1 MTEDSHIEDSHITAW
16 QTAIGD
22 FETYLRLER
31 SLSENSIAAYV
42 RDVKKL
48 QLFCR
53 SAADVPPTGVTRQ
66 TIELFLG
73 HLHDSVT
80 SKRSHARMLSGI
92 KAFYKFLVLENRLE
106 NNPTELVEAPKL
118 GVYLPYVLS
127 AAEIEALINAV
138 DASRPDGHRNR
149 ALLETMYGCGLRV
162 SEAVSLRISD
172 LFFDEGFIRVI
183 GKGNKQRL
191 IPAGKCAEN
200 EIKRYLR
207 QRSTQKIVTKYE
219 DILFLNRRG
228 KALSRSMV
236 FRIIKDLAVKTG
248 LTKKISPH
256 TLRHSFATHLI
267 ENGADLRAVQE
278 MLGHESILTT
288 EIYTHLNR
296 KRWQSTILK
305 YHPRRFT
312 VDSNSRQ

>member
-1 MTEDSHIEDSHITAW
+1 MTADSHIAAW
-16 QTAIGD
+16 QTAMKD
-22 FETYLRLER
+22 FEMYLTLER
-31 SLSENSIAAYV
+31 SLSKNSIDAY
-42 RDVKKL
+42 RIDVQKL
-48 QLFCR
+48 HDFCR
-53 SAADVPPTGVTRQ
+53 SHADVPPTAVTQ
-66 TIELFLG
+66 PVIKSYVK
-73 HLHDSVT
+73 HLYDANT
-80 SKRSHARMLSGI
+80 NKRTQARTLSGI
-92 KAFYKFLVLENRLE
+92 KAFYKFLVLDNRME
-106 NNPTELVEAPKL
+106 TDPTELVESPKL
-118 GVYLPYVLS
+118 GIYLPDVLS
-127 AAEIEALINAV
+127 VSEIEALIAAV

-172 LFFDEGFIRVI
+172 LFFNDGFIRVI

-191 IPAGKCAEN
+191 IPIGKCAVN
-200 EIKRYLR
+200 EINRYLP
-207 QRSTQKIVTKYE
+207 QRATQIILPKYE

-236 FRIIKDLAVKTG
+236 FRIIKGLAIQIG
-248 LTKKISPH
+248 LTKNISPH

-296 KRWQSTILK
+296 KRWHATILK
-305 YHPRRFT
+305 YHPR
-312 VDSNSRQ
+312 QWQ

>member
-1 MTEDSHIEDSHITAW
+1 MMANDNTTAW
-16 QTAIGD
+16 QTALDD
-22 FETYLRLER
+22 FEMYLTLER
-31 SLSENSIAAYV
+31 SLSKNSIAAYLT
-42 RDVKKL
+42 DVKKL
-48 QLFCR
+48 QDYCR
-53 SAADVPPTGVTRQ
+53 STTDVPPTGVTQ
-66 TIELFLG
+66 EIIKSFLK
-73 HLHDSVT
+73 HFYKPDSN
-80 SKRSHARMLSGI
+80 KRTQARTLSGI

-106 NNPTELVEAPKL
+106 TNPTELVEAPKL
-118 GVYLPYVLS
+118 GVYLPDVLS
-127 AAEIEALINAV
+127 VAEIEALLAAV

-172 LFFDEGFIRVI
+172 LFFNDGFLRVI

-191 IPAGKCAEN
+191 IPVGKCAIN
-200 EIKRYLR
+200 EINRYLQ
-207 QRSTQKIVTKYE
+207 QRATQIISPKYE

-236 FRIIKDLAVKTG
+236 FRIIKDLAVKIG

-296 KRWQSTILK
+296 KRWHNTILK
-305 YHPRRFT
+305 HHPRT
-312 VDSNSRQ
+312 N

>member
-1 MTEDSHIEDSHITAW
+1 MNTNGYITAW
-16 QTAIGD
+16 QTAIDD

-31 SLSENSIAAYV
+31 SLSKNAIAAYLT
-42 RDVKKL
+42 DVKKL
-48 QLFCR
+48 QRFCH
-53 SAADVPPTGVTRQ
+53 STTDLPPTGVTRQ
-66 TIELFLG
+66 TIELFLKY
-73 HLHDSVT
+73 LNKPDIK
-80 SKRSHARMLSGI
+80 KRTQARTLSGV
-92 KAFYKFLVLENRLE
+92 KAFYKFLVLENRME
-106 NNPTELVEAPKL
+106 TNPTELVEAPKL
-118 GVYLPYVLS
+118 GIYLPNVLS
-127 AAEIEALINAV
+127 VAEIEALIAAV

-149 ALLETMYGCGLRV
+149 AIIETLYGCGLRV

-172 LFFDEGFIRVI
+172 LFFDERFIRVI
-183 GKGNKQRL
+183 GKGDKQRL
-191 IPAGKCAEN
+191 VPVGECAVN
-200 EIKRYLR
+200 EIKRYLQ
-207 QRSTQKIVTKYE
+207 QRATQKIITKYE

-236 FRIIKDLAVKTG
+236 FRIIKDLAAKAG
-248 LTKKISPH
+248 ITKNISPH

-305 YHPRRFT
+305 YHPRI
-312 VDSNSRQ
+312 Q